1 MIVFV
6 QHVGMPVNSP
16 SPPVGEGITALRPTL
31 AWVRGSLHARAVPIE
46 PLTRLRFAQSPSPT
60 RGEDCTDGLGHT
72 A

>member
-6 QHVGMPVNSP
+6 QQRRVLVNAP
-16 SPPVGEGITALRPTL
+16 SPPVGEGIAALRPTL
-31 AWVRGSLHARAVPIE
+31 AWVRGSLHARAVPID

-60 RGEDCTDGLGHT
+60 RGEGCTDGLGHT